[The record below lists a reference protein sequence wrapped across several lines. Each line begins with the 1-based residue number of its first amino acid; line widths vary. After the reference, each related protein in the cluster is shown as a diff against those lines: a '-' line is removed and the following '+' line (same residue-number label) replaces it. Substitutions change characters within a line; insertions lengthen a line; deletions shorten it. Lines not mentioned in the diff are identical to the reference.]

1 MKTNLTEVSH
11 TTSYTITIEVSEAE
25 MNRLVDEYDKIDDL
39 KLPWVDELVLGVI
52 NHREDLY

>member
-25 MNRLVDEYDKIDDL
+25 MNRLVDEYDNIDEL

-52 NHREDLY
+52 NHREELY